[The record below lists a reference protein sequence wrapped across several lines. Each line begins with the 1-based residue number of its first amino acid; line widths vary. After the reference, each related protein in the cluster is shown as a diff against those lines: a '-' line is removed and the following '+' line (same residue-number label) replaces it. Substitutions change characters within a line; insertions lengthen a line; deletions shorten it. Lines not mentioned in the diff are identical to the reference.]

1 MIEVKNL
8 SKIYKVSR
16 REAGMK
22 SAWKN
27 LFHRQY
33 EEVKA
38 IQNLSFFVEKGEMV
52 GYIGPNGAGKSSTIK
67 ILSGILT
74 PEEGN
79 CIINGRIPW
88 KERKEHVKDI
98 GVVFGQRSQL
108 WWDVPVIDSFELLK
122 DIYQIPKIQYN
133 HSLEELVSSLSLS
146 TILKTPTRY
155 FMFQRFHHVK
165 GFTYKECLLCF
176 SIVLMAFSLAE
187 IFFRA
192 FDTFPNII
200 GNGQFDR
207 MLVRPRGLIFQVL
220 ASQFELTR
228 LGRLLQAIILFLY
241 VLATGDIVW
250 NRLKIITI
258 CFMIISGTVI
268 FASIFILYAGICF
281 FTLDGLEILNIITDG
296 AREYGKYPVS
306 VYGKFVLIFSTAAI
320 PYALFQY
327 YPLLYIIGKSENTL
341 YCGLPLIGM
350 LFIIPCYIVWRVG
363 VRKYVS
369 TGS

>member
-88 KERKEHVKDI
+88 KERKE
-98 GVVFGQRSQL
+98 
-108 WWDVPVIDSFELLK
+108 
-122 DIYQIPKIQYN
+122 
-133 HSLEELVSSLSLS
+133 
-146 TILKTPTRY
+146 
-155 FMFQRFHHVK
+155 HVK

-296 AREYGKYPVS
+296 AREYGKYPAS
-306 VYGKFVLIFSTAAI
+306 VYGKFVLLFSTAVI

-327 YPLLYIIGKSENTL
+327 YPLLYVIGKSENTL
-341 YCGLPLIGM
+341 YCGLPLI
-350 LFIIPCYIVWRVG
+350 
-363 VRKYVS
+363 
-369 TGS
+369 

>member
-88 KERKEHVKDI
+88 KERKE
-98 GVVFGQRSQL
+98 
-108 WWDVPVIDSFELLK
+108 
-122 DIYQIPKIQYN
+122 
-133 HSLEELVSSLSLS
+133 
-146 TILKTPTRY
+146 
-155 FMFQRFHHVK
+155 HVK

-306 VYGKFVLIFSTAAI
+306 VYGKFVLLFSTAVI

-327 YPLLYIIGKSENTL
+327 YPLLYVIGKSENTL
-341 YCGLPLIGM
+341 YCGLPLI
-350 LFIIPCYIVWRVG
+350 
-363 VRKYVS
+363 
-369 TGS
+369 

>member
-88 KERKEHVKDI
+88 KERKE
-98 GVVFGQRSQL
+98 
-108 WWDVPVIDSFELLK
+108 
-122 DIYQIPKIQYN
+122 
-133 HSLEELVSSLSLS
+133 
-146 TILKTPTRY
+146 
-155 FMFQRFHHVK
+155 HVK

-327 YPLLYIIGKSENTL
+327 YPLLYVIGKSENTL
-341 YCGLPLIGM
+341 YCGLPLI
-350 LFIIPCYIVWRVG
+350 
-363 VRKYVS
+363 
-369 TGS
+369 

>member
-52 GYIGPNGAGKSSTIK
+52 GYIGPKSTRKSSTIK

-88 KERKEHVKDI
+88 KERKEHVKD
-98 GVVFGQRSQL
+98 
-108 WWDVPVIDSFELLK
+108 
-122 DIYQIPKIQYN
+122 
-133 HSLEELVSSLSLS
+133 
-146 TILKTPTRY
+146 
-155 FMFQRFHHVK
+155 
-165 GFTYKECLLCF
+165 FTYKECLLCF

-327 YPLLYIIGKSENTL
+327 YPLLYVIGKSENTL

>member
-1 MIEVKNL
+1 
-8 SKIYKVSR
+8 
-16 REAGMK
+16 
-22 SAWKN
+22 
-27 LFHRQY
+27 
-33 EEVKA
+33 
-38 IQNLSFFVEKGEMV
+38 MV
-52 GYIGPNGAGKSSTIK
+52 GYIGPNGTGKSSTIK

-88 KERKEHVKDI
+88 KERKE
-98 GVVFGQRSQL
+98 
-108 WWDVPVIDSFELLK
+108 
-122 DIYQIPKIQYN
+122 
-133 HSLEELVSSLSLS
+133 
-146 TILKTPTRY
+146 
-155 FMFQRFHHVK
+155 HVK

-306 VYGKFVLIFSTAAI
+306 VYGKFVLLFSTAVI

-327 YPLLYIIGKSENTL
+327 YPLLYVIGKSENTL
-341 YCGLPLIGM
+341 YCGLLLIGM